1 MTKILKL
8 LVLILL
14 VGVFTVGCNSILPNK
29 MPLNNS
35 IKDILTSKDED
46 YDFLE
51 DKEFLKSIDDYA
63 NTIPNIDKDIEYA
76 IGNLDDKD
84 NIPEL
89 AVFMDKDPDKLEGH
103 TELVVYKF
111 DGDSYNILDR
121 VDMNHDTSN
130 HLLEIGHIAED
141 QKGLFI
147 SNNVGA
153 HSTVTYGFILEEGKL
168 KSILNENKVSLISIH
183 AENQIKDI
191 DNDGILEFSIYT
203 LNPERDNKASDDEED
218 MMSIWYKWDGS
229 DGANVVMTETSTI
242 ATTDS
247 RELLDESEDL
257 GLDKAL
263 RHLDDNLEYYSQYE
277 ITQVLKAYIE
287 RLEENYSDVNQSPH
301 LIELYRENDN
311 HKLSL
316 ERLNDLSYV
325 SSDKVLDKD
334 LRAFL
339 HNNLKLGY
347 KLVES
352 EGQYYFIVDNQ
363 RIIDKY
369 EENISRLFLN
379 YLEIKAL
386 NSNEPYLK
394 DGSLVIDRDNLA
406 ERIVAIENYRL
417 VYPYSRFLPELNS
430 IYNEYMRIFI
440 LGSINSPNYDTKTS
454 IFSEGS
460 VAVFK
465 KVANNHPNTHLSD
478 VLDFVIDELKNNSN
492 MLTVDLREDIEQKF

>member
-1 MTKILKL
+1 MIKILKL

-14 VGVFTVGCNSILPNK
+14 VGVFTVGCDSILPNK
-29 MPLNNS
+29 VPLNNS

-46 YDFLE
+46 YNFLE
-51 DKEFLKSIDDYA
+51 DKEFLESIDDYA
-63 NTIPNIDKDIEYA
+63 NTIPNIDKDVKYA
-76 IGNLDDKD
+76 IGNLDDED

-89 AVFMDKDPDKLEGH
+89 AVFMNKDPNNINSQ

-111 DGDSYNILDR
+111 NGDSYDVLDR
-121 VDMNHDTSN
+121 VDMNYDTSN
-130 HLLEIGHIAED
+130 HLLKIGHIAED

-168 KSILNENKVSLISIH
+168 KRILNENKVSLISIH
-183 AENQIKDI
+183 PKNEIRDI

-203 LNPERDNKASDDEED
+203 LNPERDKNISDDEVD

-247 RELLDESEDL
+247 RELLDESSDL
-257 GLDKAL
+257 GLQKVL
-263 RHLDDNLEYYSQYE
+263 TYLDDNLEYYSQYE

-287 RLEENYSDVNQSPH
+287 RLEENYSHVNQSPH
-301 LIELYRENDN
+301 LMELYREKDN